1 MDRLATTG
9 AFRATLLG
17 ALAVALWSLLAALTL
32 ATAPM
37 PPFQLSALCFALGAA
52 LGLTAAW
59 RAGGLAQLRLIPKGA
74 VLFGTLGLFGYHAL
88 YFTAF
93 RLAPGAE
100 TGLIAYLWP
109 LLIVLFSGLLPGAR
123 LGPLHLLG
131 AALAFV
137 GAALLLWPAEGAG
150 FHLQPGHALAL
161 ACAFTWALYSLG
173 ARRFAAVPSQ
183 AVTLYCLASALLAGL
198 CHLVWEQPVW
208 PQDAWGWGALIA
220 LGLGPLGLA
229 FFLWDIG
236 MKKGDVPLLGVISYA
251 APLFSTFFL
260 VAAGYAALRP
270 SLVLAALCITAGAAL
285 AAWAS
290 APKNPKRR
298 DGSGA

>member
-1 MDRLATTG
+1 M
-9 AFRATLLG
+9 RATVLG
-17 ALAVALWSLLAALTL
+17 ALAVALWSLLALLTL

-37 PPFQLSALCFALGAA
+37 PPFQLSALCFALGGA
-52 LGLTAAW
+52 LGLGAAW
-59 RAGGLAQLRLIPKGA
+59 KSGDLAQLAQVPKGA
-74 VLFGTLGLFGYHAL
+74 ILFGTLGLFGYHAL

-123 LGPLHLLG
+123 LGPLHILG
-131 AALAFV
+131 ATLAFA
-137 GAALLLWPAEGAG
+137 GAALLLWPPGG
-150 FHLQPGHALAL
+150 GRFQLQPGHALAL

-198 CHLVWEQPVW
+198 AHWALEEPVW
-208 PQDAWGWGALIA
+208 PQNPGGWAALAA

-251 APLFSTFFL
+251 APLFSILFL

-290 APKNPKRR
+290 AKPALKR
-298 DGSGA
+298 DA